1 MSARRTST
9 MIAVYALLVCFG
21 LIALAGCSV
30 GPLGPQSYTF
40 IYTTDR
46 HCSWGTGQQAVC
58 QYTISND
65 AKSNVTFEWKG
76 ASSPVGATFSP
87 DSGSIAPG
95 ATSDTI
101 TVTDPF
107 LCPITFQ
114 FVDAGHNL
122 RIDSTFNDPCK

>member
-1 MSARRTST
+1 MRQRTPCPPLPPSRLPATTRRAEWPPERTST
-9 MIAVYALLVCFG
+9 LSL
-21 LIALAGCSV
+21 
-30 GPLGPQSYTF
+30 P
-40 IYTTDR
+40 
-46 HCSWGTGQQAVC
+46 WWTGQQAVC

-65 AKSNVTFEWKG
+65 PKSSVTFEWKG
-76 ASSPVGATFSP
+76 ASSPAGATFSP

-107 LCPITFQ
+107 LCPVTFQ

-122 RIDSTFNDPCK
+122 RIDSMFNDPSK